1 MLRAITGFCLRF
13 PMLVL
18 FVGLAVATAGIGAL
32 INANYDVFPE
42 FAAPSVT
49 IDTNLPGFAPRDVE
63 ALATTPIEDA
73 LSGTPGLALLR
84 SQSITGLSIVTATFH
99 GGTTLDL
106 DRERVAQRLAGLGA
120 LLPAGVI
127 PVLVP
132 SQSATGTVQVVGLTS
147 DHKSIID
154 MTEITRAVIR
164 PALLAVPGVANVVIF
179 GAEPLTWQVQP
190 DPARMAAAHI
200 GLAQLE
206 QAASQSTA
214 IAGAG
219 LVETPSQRLL
229 LQSHGQPDSTEAL
242 AQTLIARRP
251 GGALTLGD
259 VATITAGAR
268 PPTGAAF
275 VGAKPGLLLI
285 ISAQYGSNTL
295 DVARGVGKVLHRL
308 APGLAAQSIT
318 LDPDALQ
325 PVSFIVQA
333 LHDVRDS
340 LLIGAGL
347 ILVVL
352 FFALRDWRISLI
364 SFLAIPLSLLVAALV
379 LRYFGVG
386 LNTLS
391 LGGLA
396 IALGEVVDDSIVD
409 VENIHRRLQMSP
421 RPMAVSERLRI
432 ILDASLEVRGTI
444 IFATLSVVFV
454 FLPVFAITGTAG
466 RMFAPLA
473 IAYITAILA
482 SLVVAVT
489 ITPALSMLLLG
500 RAKSRRSHFVEWARQ
515 FHGRAMERADGHFR
529 SLVYGLFGIALLAL
543 ASLAALPTSFLP
555 RFHENE
561 IIAHFL
567 APPCTSLPEMKRL
580 ALRSINI
587 LQELPEVGHV
597 VAHLGHANLGNGH
610 PDINKSELDITLS
623 QSGNRDSIGS
633 QRKILAAL
641 GGVPSV
647 RFWANTFLTERI
659 HETLSGSTAP
669 VVISFF
675 GTDLAALDRDAAQAA
690 QILRAIPGVGSVSTA
705 APPKTPTLSI
715 TLDRPALVS
724 FGFRPAAVLDA
735 IQTAYAGLD
744 VARIYSNGT
753 SWPVTVILPET
764 KRGDPASIKNL
775 PLTAPD
781 GTLVPLGALVH
792 ITEENGRSV
801 ILHQDA
807 QRIQSIN
814 IEIASGGAAAF
825 VAHARTALAAL
836 HLAPGTYYAI
846 SGTATA
852 SSGALRTLL
861 LESLRAVLAI
871 LGLMTIA
878 LKNRRIVSLLAL
890 NLPFA
895 LIGGV
900 AAIWLAGLPLSLG
913 AAVGFVT
920 LFGITLRNALMLLS
934 HYRHLVL
941 KEGENWSATI
951 ARKGAQDRVV
961 PILLTALVTAL
972 GLLPLAFGA
981 SRPGQE
987 IEGPMALVILG
998 GLLTSTFL
1006 SLIVLPGLS
1015 ARFLT
1020 GKDFE
1025 L

>member
-1 MLRAITGFCLRF
+1 MLRAITGFCIRF
-13 PMLVL
+13 PILVL
-18 FVGLAVATAGIGAL
+18 LVGLALATAGVGAL

-84 SQSITGLSIVTATFH
+84 SQSITGLSIVTAMFH
-99 GGTTLDL
+99 GGAALDV
-106 DRERVAQRLAGLGA
+106 DRERVAQRLAGLGG
-120 LLPAGVI
+120 LLPAGVV
-127 PVLVP
+127 PVLLP
-132 SQSATGTVQVVGLTS
+132 SQSATGTVQDVGITS
-147 DHKSIID
+147 AHKSLID
-154 MTEITRAVIR
+154 LTQTTRAVIR

-190 DPARMAAAHI
+190 NAARMIAAHV

-206 QAASQSTA
+206 QAAAQSTA

-219 LVETPSQRLL
+219 LVETPSQRLI
-229 LQSHGQPDSTEAL
+229 LQSHGQPESTADL
-242 AQTLIARRP
+242 AQTLVVRRP
-251 GGALTLGD
+251 DGAITLGD
-259 VATITAGAR
+259 IATVTAGSR

-275 VGAKPGLLLI
+275 VGTRPGLLLI
-285 ISAQYGSNTL
+285 ISAQYGANTL
-295 DVARGVGKVLHRL
+295 DVARGVGHVLQNL
-308 APGLAAQSIT
+308 APSLAAQSIT
-318 LDPDALQ
+318 LDPHALQ
-325 PVSFIVQA
+325 PVSFIYQA

-347 ILVVL
+347 ILIVL

-364 SFLAIPLSLLVAALV
+364 SFVAIPLSLLVAALV
-379 LRYFGVG
+379 LKYFDIG

-396 IALGEVVDDSIVD
+396 IALGEVVDDAIVD
-409 VENIHRRLQMSP
+409 VENIHRRLQLAP
-421 RPMAVSERLRI
+421 RPLAFAERLKVV
-432 ILDASLEVRGTI
+432 LEASLEVRGTI
-444 IFATLSVVFV
+444 IFATLSVVFI

-473 IAYITAILA
+473 IAYIIAILA
-482 SLVVAVT
+482 SLGVAITV
-489 ITPALSMLLLG
+489 TPALSVLLLG
-500 RAKSRRSHFVEWARQ
+500 RTEPRYSGFVVRAREFHARTMARAESHFR
-515 FHGRAMERADGHFR
+515 R
-529 SLVYGLFGIALLAL
+529 LIIALLGITFLAV

-567 APPCTSLPEMKRL
+567 APPGTSMPEMKRVV
-580 ALRSINI
+580 LRAIHI
-587 LQELPEVGHV
+587 LQKMPQVGHV

-623 QSGNRDSIGS
+623 ASGNRDSIGS

-641 GGVPSV
+641 GQVPGV

-669 VVISFF
+669 VVVTFF
-675 GTDLAALDRDAAQAA
+675 GSHLAALDHDAAQAA
-690 QILRAIPGVGSVSTA
+690 QILSGIAGVGVVHTT
-705 APPKTPTLSI
+705 APPTTPTLSI
-715 TLDRPALVS
+715 TLNRAALVDY
-724 FGFRPAAVLDA
+724 GFRPAAVLDA
-735 IQTAYAGLD
+735 IQAAYAGLD
-744 VARIYSNGT
+744 VARIYRGGT
-753 SWPVTVILPET
+753 SWPVTVILPEAQ
-764 KRGDPASIKNL
+764 RGDPSSIRNL

-781 GTLVPLGALVH
+781 GALVPLDALAN
-792 ITEENGRSV
+792 ITEGDGRSV
-801 ILHQDA
+801 IMHQDA
-807 QRIQSIN
+807 QRIQSVDV
-814 IEIASGGAAAF
+814 EIASGGATAF
-825 VAHARTALAAL
+825 VARARAAL
-836 HLAPGTYYAI
+836 GAMHLAPGTYYAI

-852 SSGALRTLL
+852 ASGAQRTLL
-861 LESLRAVLAI
+861 LESLGAVLAI

-878 LKNRRIVSLLAL
+878 LKNRRFVALLAV

-900 AAIWLAGLPLSLG
+900 AAIWLSGLPLSLG

-941 KEGENWSATI
+941 QQGERWCADT
-951 ARKGAQDRVV
+951 ARIGAQNRVV

-972 GLLPLAFGA
+972 GLMPLAFGA
-981 SRPGQE
+981 ARPGQE
-987 IEGPMALVILG
+987 IEGPMAIVILG
-998 GLLTSTFL
+998 GLVTSTFL
-1006 SLIVLPGLS
+1006 SLVVLPGLA
-1015 ARFLT
+1015 ARFLRQS
-1020 GKDFE
+1020 DFE
-1025 L
+1025 S